1 MTDMIEN
8 LISLLREEL
17 TNYGEMLALFDQ
29 QQAYV
34 MDRSTDDLLQSVIA
48 IQSQS
53 EVTQKTRRQRE
64 GVQRKLAAE
73 LGTAAEP
80 DFDKIIPRLPND
92 YRPLVGAL
100 VDENN
105 NLLTRVQQRAR
116 QNHTL
121 LSRSVELMQDF
132 MNDLFPGQTTN
143 AYTQKGTRTN
153 SAPSGRMLYEALG

>member
-29 QQAYV
+29 QQSYV
-34 MDRSTDDLLQSVIA
+34 MDRRSEDLLESVIA

-53 EVTQKTRRQRE
+53 EITQKTRRMRE
-64 GVQRKLAAE
+64 GIQKKLAAE

-80 DFDKIIPRLPND
+80 DFDRIIPRLPHD
-92 YRPLVGAL
+92 YRPLMGAL
-100 VDENN
+100 VEENN
-105 NLLTRVQQRAR
+105 SLLTRVQQRAR

-143 AYTQKGTRTN
+143 AYTQKGTRTQ
-153 SAPSGRMLYEALG
+153 SAPPGRLLYEAIG